1 MLWGVCLVSQAQAP
15 IERILE
21 SVAANNMGVKA
32 VQEQAVA
39 DRAALSAANSLE
51 NPTFDFEYLWGEQH
65 IPGGNKYGFSIMQGF
80 DFPSLYV
87 QRNKISRAQETL
99 GDRQVR
105 YALQN
110 TLLQARGL
118 CIRLVYLNKQI
129 ALVTERVA
137 IADTLAALYNRRLEE
152 GDANR
157 IEVNKVELERLSQ
170 TTRLKLL
177 YSERTATI
185 ASLVACNGGSD
196 LPVGG
201 DMLTE
206 YPVIAAPATEQEAVA
221 VWQAEDASLQLLR
234 QQQEMAEMQLS
245 VARQGW
251 IPKFELGYKQAYE
264 VGDMFYGFA
273 VGISLPL
280 FKTGSEVKAERARA
294 LSQAWQ
300 AEDAAVQKASEASQ
314 LYREVTALQ
323 SALQDYELLKQ
334 QLLKQEDIKSPSQLF
349 ELGYFNIENLSVTN
363 NFYLTPKSI
372 IFVYEPYEIAC
383 FALGETKIELN
394 FSDIE
399 AYLKDPNLVNNL

>member
-65 IPGGNKYGFSIMQGF
+65 ISGGNKYGFSIMQGF

-334 QLLKQEDIKSPSQLF
+334 QDNRTLLMKALQGGQISLLEYMTDMAQLNSIDEDRLLIEYQYYNKLS
-349 ELGYFNIENLSVTN
+349 ELDRYNL
-363 NFYLTPKSI
+363 
-372 IFVYEPYEIAC
+372 
-383 FALGETKIELN
+383 
-394 FSDIE
+394 
-399 AYLKDPNLVNNL
+399 